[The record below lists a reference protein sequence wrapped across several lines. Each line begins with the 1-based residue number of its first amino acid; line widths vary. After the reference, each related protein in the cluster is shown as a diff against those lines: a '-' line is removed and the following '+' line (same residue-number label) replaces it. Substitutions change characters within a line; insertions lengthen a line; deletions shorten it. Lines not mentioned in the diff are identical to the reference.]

1 MLVVSD
7 ASPLNVLIRL
17 GHADILAAI
26 FKAVVIPPSV
36 EQEMSRSTTPL
47 EVRQWVAHPPP
58 WLSVQS
64 PANPVSPSERRH
76 RGEVDA
82 IRLALELKA
91 DAILLDEEKPRV
103 EAAKSGLRV
112 IGTVGILEQAAD
124 LGLITDLKAVHD
136 KLRGTDF
143 YIRDAI
149 LNASL
154 RRHLSRS
161 TSRRTPPTS

>member
-36 EQEMSRSTTPL
+36 QQEMSRSTTPP

-76 RGEVDA
+76 RGEEDA
-82 IRLALELKA
+82 IRLALELNA
-91 DAILLDEEKPRV
+91 DAILLDEEKARI
-103 EAAKSGLRV
+103 EAARAGLRV

-124 LGLITDLKAVHD
+124 MGLISDLKSVHD
-136 KLRGTDF
+136 RLRNTDFFIRDSILIASLQRHLDRLASRGT
-143 YIRDAI
+143 
-149 LNASL
+149 
-154 RRHLSRS
+154 
-161 TSRRTPPTS
+161 PPKI